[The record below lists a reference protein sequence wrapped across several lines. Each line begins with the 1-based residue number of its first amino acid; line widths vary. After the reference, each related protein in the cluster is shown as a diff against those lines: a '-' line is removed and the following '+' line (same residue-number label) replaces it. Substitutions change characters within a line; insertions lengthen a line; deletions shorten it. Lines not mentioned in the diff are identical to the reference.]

1 MKADELRGRF
11 ISYFERQGHLHLPSG
26 SLVPADDPTLMFTN
40 AGMVQFKGIFTGET
54 ERPGPSAVTSQKCL
68 RVSGK
73 HNDLEEVGRTARHHT
88 FFEMLGN
95 FSFGDYFKRD
105 AIAFAWEFVTDDLGL
120 EPDRLWATVHRNDD
134 DAFNLWLELTAI
146 PEARIRRLGD
156 KDNFWQMGDTG
167 PCGPCSELHYD
178 LRAEVDDRITD
189 DQFEAAGEAD
199 EIIEFW
205 NLVFMQFDRAPDGTD
220 TPLPAPSIDTGAG
233 LERIAALLQGT
244 GTNYHTDLFLP
255 LIEAAEEGLGL
266 EYSLAP
272 EDWNDGVAFRVLAD
286 HARAV
291 AFLLADGVFPSN
303 EKRGYVL
310 RRILRRAVRH
320 YWLLGRRDP
329 LLHELVGVVADR
341 MSATFP
347 ELAQRRGHLLS
358 TTRAEEELFL
368 STIEGGMRE
377 IDRAM
382 PSGSGG
388 TVAGDVAF
396 KLKDTYGI
404 PEDLTGLIARER
416 GYDIDWP
423 GFESALEAQ
432 RARSRGVVS
441 MGGGRRSGSRF
452 GGTLAITPAGDEA
465 EQAFVG
471 YADLEVETDC
481 RRWTRD
487 GIQVLLLER
496 NPFYLESGGQVS
508 DTGRVVGDGW
518 AVDVTSV
525 SSDDRG
531 RTIVAGPLAEGSLP
545 EAEDAMKDSVFAQVD
560 PQRRETERN
569 HTATHLLHAAL
580 RRRLGEHV
588 FQAGSLVAPDRLRF
602 DFSHRGPLTEQE
614 RADIEGEVTEGILA
628 NPEVLASMRGYEESI
643 AAGAMALFGEKYGDV
658 VRVIEIPGLSL
669 ELCGGTHTRTTGQ
682 VGSFRIVSET
692 GVAAGVRRIE
702 AVTGHGAYEREL
714 ARDRL
719 LADLTER
726 LRCQPGDLAD
736 RMERLLEE
744 RDRLANEVEGRRGEA
759 TSRQIETLLSGAA
772 SNGARFVSGRLDVP
786 NGTDLGDLADRMR
799 GGLGSG
805 AAVLHVVYPEDDR
818 HAYMA
823 VVSDDLIRR
832 GLKAG
837 DLVRASSRATGSGG
851 GGGARFAQ
859 GAWATRRWPRKASG
873 PRRPSPRNGS
883 PASPADRMSAPS
895 PPVPLGTWLEARLRE
910 APSELAEAI
919 RSRVEGVPDESEEGL
934 VSVALDALDAAA
946 SGTGS
951 RGSAIELLAADALL
965 TYALEAAADPAL
977 GGSAARALRLA
988 RRIGPAGLLGERFD
1002 MPAEA
1007 E

>member
-26 SLVPADDPTLMFTN
+26 SLVPAGDPTLMFTN
-40 AGMVQFKGIFTGET
+40 AGMVQFKGIFTGEA

-105 AIAFAWEFVTDDLGL
+105 AIGYAWEFVTGDLGL
-120 EPDRLWATVHRNDD
+120 EPDRLWATVHHDDD
-134 DAFNLWLELTAI
+134 DAFDLWLELTAI

-167 PCGPCSELHYD
+167 PCGPCSEMHYD
-178 LRAEVDDRITD
+178 LRGELDDRITD
-189 DQFEAAGEAD
+189 AQFEAAGEAD
-199 EIIEFW
+199 RIIEFW

-233 LERIAALLQGT
+233 LERIAALLQSV

-255 LIEAAEEGLGL
+255 LIDAAQEGLGL
-266 EYSLAP
+266 EYSLAT
-272 EDWNDGVAFRVLAD
+272 EDWEDGVAFRVLAD

-329 LLHELVGVVADR
+329 MLHDLVGVVVDQ
-341 MSATFP
+341 MSPTFP
-347 ELAQRRGHLLS
+347 ELEARREHLLA
-358 TTRAEEELFL
+358 TTEAEEELFL
-368 STIEGGMRE
+368 STIEGGMSE

-382 PSGSGG
+382 PPGGTG
-388 TVAGDVAF
+388 TVAGEVAF

-416 GYDIDWP
+416 GYGVDWK
-423 GFESALEAQ
+423 GFDQALEAQ
-432 RARSRGVVS
+432 RTRSRATTDVGPAV
-441 MGGGRRSGSRF
+441 RSGDGQPLTMNLSLSRAV
-452 GGTLAITPAGDEA
+452 GTVESPP
-465 EQAFVG
+465 QKFVG
-471 YADLEVETDC
+471 YGDLEVETDC
-481 RRWTRD
+481 RRWARD
-487 GIQVLLLER
+487 GVHAFLLER

-518 AVDVTSV
+518 AVDVTTV
-525 SSDDRG
+525 WGDDG
-531 RTIVAGPLAEGSLP
+531 RTVVAGPLAEGSLP
-545 EAEDAMKDSVFAQVD
+545 DADGVVKDSVFARVD

-602 DFSHRGPLTEQE
+602 DFSHRGPLTEEE
-614 RADIEGEVTEGILA
+614 RVDIEGEVTEGILA
-628 NPEVLASMRGYEESI
+628 NPAILSSLRGYDEAI

-669 ELCGGTHTRTTGQ
+669 ELCGGTHTRTSGQ

-692 GVAAGVRRIE
+692 GVAAGIRRIE
-702 AVTGHGAYEREL
+702 AVTGHGAYAREL
-714 ARDRL
+714 ERDRL
-719 LADLTER
+719 LAELTEQ
-726 LRCQPGDLAD
+726 LRCHPNELAA

-744 RDRLANEVEGRRGEA
+744 RNRLAHEVEGSRGEA
-759 TSRQIETLLSGAA
+759 TARQIETLLGSAGV
-772 SNGARFVSGRLDVP
+772 NGARFVSGRIEVP
-786 NGTDLGDLADRMR
+786 AETDLGDLADRVR
-799 GGLGSG
+799 GELGSG
-805 AAVLHVVYPEDDR
+805 AAILHIVYPDKDR
-818 HAYMA
+818 HAFMS

-859 GAWATRRWPRKASG
+859 GGVGDPT
-873 PRRPSPRNGS
+873 
-883 PASPADRMSAPS
+883 
-895 PPVPLGTWLEARLRE
+895 
-910 APSELAEAI
+910 LA
-919 RSRVEGVPDESEEGL
+919 EEGL
-934 VSVALDALDAAA
+934 
-946 SGTGS
+946 G
-951 RGSAIELLAADALL
+951 
-965 TYALEAAADPAL
+965 
-977 GGSAARALRLA
+977 AARALA
-988 RRIGPAGLLGERFD
+988 SERIPSLSG
-1002 MPAEA
+1002 
-1007 E
+1007 